1 MAFALLELG
10 QGALRPANAM
20 VEPPWRSKEGVVTL
34 AHPCPAEIT
43 FAEMRESAAQTSAA
57 TIRSL

>member
-1 MAFALLELG
+1 MAI
-10 QGALRPANAM
+10 QG
-20 VEPPWRSKEGVVTL
+20 GVVTL

-57 TIRSL
+57 TIRSLWWAFVDFERATSGGIGKKV